1 MFTGKYVF
9 SQLMGLVSSTSFQTI
24 VNRHSGDYKVREFSC
39 WKQFLCMVFGQL
51 THRESITDTMMCL
64 NAVANKTYHL
74 GLGKVVAVST
84 ITRANENRSY
94 KIYEELAML
103 LIKEAKQLCIDDN
116 KLELELEGNVFAIDA
131 TTIDLCLSTFFWA
144 TFRTTKAGIKL
155 HTQIDLK
162 TAIPEFIFFS
172 NASVHDVNALD
183 FMSFEANSF
192 YVMDRGYVDY
202 KRLYRIHLCNA
213 FFVTRAKDNMNYRR
227 LYSHPKD
234 IKKGVIYDQTI
245 MLNNHYASKDY
256 SKKLR
261 IIKFKDVDDPS
272 GLTLV
277 FLTNNFHLKAT
288 DIALLYKS
296 RWDIEMFFKWIKQH
310 LKIKS
315 FWGQSENAVKTQ
327 IWIAIS
333 VYVLVVI
340 AKKKFMLNQTLYE
353 ILQILSISLFEKMP
367 INQLFQDTQLQ
378 YFKEQNDNQL
388 TLFDL

>member
-1 MFTGKYVF
+1 MYTGKYVF
-9 SQLMGLVSSTSFQTI
+9 SQIMGLVSSTSFQTL
-24 VNRHSGDYKVREFSC
+24 VNRHSGDYKVRDFSC
-39 WKQFLCMVFGQL
+39 WKQFLCMAFGQL
-51 THRESITDTMMCL
+51 THRESITDTVMCL
-64 NAVANKTYHL
+64 NANANKSYHL
-74 GLGKVVAVST
+74 GIGKVVAVST

-103 LIKEAKQLCIDDN
+103 LIKEAKQLYIDDN
-116 KLELELEGNVFAIDA
+116 KMEIELEEKVFAIDA
-131 TTIDLCLSTFFWA
+131 TTIDLCLSTFYWA

-172 NASVHDVNALD
+172 NASVHDVNVLD
-183 FMSFEANSF
+183 YISFEANSF
-192 YVMDRGYVDY
+192 YVVDKGYVDY
-202 KRLYRIHLCNA
+202 KRLYRIHLCKA

-234 IKKGVIYDQTI
+234 RKRGIIYDQTI
-245 MLNNHYASKDY
+245 MLNNYYASKDY
-256 SKKLR
+256 PEKLR
-261 IIKFKDVDDPS
+261 IIKFKDEQS

-277 FLTNNFHLKAT
+277 FLTNNFQLTAT
-288 DIALLYKS
+288 DISLLYKS
-296 RWDIEMFFKWIKQH
+296 RWDIELFFKWIKQH

-327 IWIAIS
+327 IWIAVS
-333 VYVLVVI
+333 VYVLVAI
-340 AKKKFMLNQTLYE
+340 AKKKFMLKQTLYE
-353 ILQILSISLFEKMP
+353 ILQILSISVFEKMP
-367 INQLFQDTQLQ
+367 INQLFQETQLQ

>member
-1 MFTGKYVF
+1 
-9 SQLMGLVSSTSFQTI
+9 
-24 VNRHSGDYKVREFSC
+24 
-39 WKQFLCMVFGQL
+39 
-51 THRESITDTMMCL
+51 
-64 NAVANKTYHL
+64 
-74 GLGKVVAVST
+74 
-84 ITRANENRSY
+84 
-94 KIYEELAML
+94 L
-103 LIKEAKQLCIDDN
+103 LIKEAKRLYIDDN
-116 KLELELEGNVFAIDA
+116 KLEIELKENVFAIDA

-162 TAIPEFIFFS
+162 TAIPEFILFS

-183 FMSFEANSF
+183 FISFEANSF
-192 YVMDRGYVDY
+192 YIMDKGYVDY

-256 SKKLR
+256 PEKLR
-261 IIKFKDVDDPS
+261 IIKFKDDLS
-272 GLTLV
+272 GLTLI
-277 FLTNNFHLKAT
+277 FLTNNFYLKAT
-288 DIALLYKS
+288 DIALLYKA

-327 IWIAIS
+327 IWIAVS
-333 VYVLVVI
+333 VYVLVAI
-340 AKKKFMLNQTLYE
+340 AKKKFMLNQSLYE
-353 ILQILSISLFEKMP
+353 ILQILSISLFERMP
-367 INQLFQDTQLQ
+367 INQLFQETQLQ